1 MKRIAAK
8 MSEPHAVPALVLAS
22 ASQSRLTVLR
32 NAGLDPVQ
40 DPSSVDEDKVKQSL
54 KTDGADA
61 AQVAVTL
68 AELKAQQTAR
78 RYPGALVIGADQM
91 LDCNG
96 VWFDKPPDVAHARGH
111 LQSLRGRTH
120 ELVTAAAVIRDGARI
135 WQHVD
140 RARLTMRDFS
150 DGFIDDYLD
159 RVGEDACRSVGAYQ
173 LEGLGAQLFSRID
186 GDFFTILGLPL
197 LPLLDYLR
205 GHGIVAE

>member
-1 MKRIAAK
+1 MNEPPAA
-8 MSEPHAVPALVLAS
+8 PVLVLAS
-22 ASQSRLTVLR
+22 ASQSRMTVLL

-54 KTDGADA
+54 KTAGADA

-91 LDCNG
+91 LDCDG
-96 VWFDKPPDVAHARGH
+96 VWFDKPPDVVHARGH
-111 LQSLRGRTH
+111 LQSLRGKTH
-120 ELVTAAAVIRDGARI
+120 ELVTAAAVIRDGVSI

>member
-1 MKRIAAK
+1 MNEASA
-8 MSEPHAVPALVLAS
+8 SPSLVLAS

-32 NAGLDPVQ
+32 NAGLDPLQ

-54 KTDGADA
+54 KSKGADA
-61 AQVAVTL
+61 AQVARAL
-68 AELKAQQTAR
+68 AESKAQQTAHR
-78 RYPGALVIGADQM
+78 HPGALVLGADQM
-91 LDCNG
+91 LDCSG
-96 VWFDKPPDVAHARGH
+96 VWFDKPPDLAHARGH
-111 LQSLRGRTH
+111 LQSLRGKTH
-120 ELVTAAAVIRDGARI
+120 ELVTAAAVIRDGECI

-173 LEGLGAQLFSRID
+173 LEGMGAQLFSRID